1 MEGQR
6 YGHPALAAF
15 ISSGITLIL
24 VVIHEAVRYC
34 TGNPIMAID
43 WAANALMVAT
53 SFYIRGN
60 VNVELYRRAVLESVP
75 DARTV
80 DPLRFINGMPAAMTI
95 GLVAAI
101 TILYNFIAG
110 MILYFAMQAL
120 LIYTFSGLV
129 PLGLRDFNSGESRG
143 YYRTV
148 ALLAFL
154 VPGAL
159 FCQFIY
165 NGLQSLVVVPYMIVL
180 CAMAVMTYA
189 ALAVA
194 DRPPLFR
201 VAPAAAATFFIGSD
215 LLVGYAA
222 FNNPADK
229 YYASISMTYIIAM
242 VLFNITILFLRNKNG
257 EYILS

>member
-1 MEGQR
+1 MVGQG
-6 YGHPALAAF
+6 YGRPALAAF

-24 VVIHEAVRYC
+24 VIIHEAVRYY
-34 TGNPIMAID
+34 TGSPIMVID

-53 SFYIRGN
+53 SFYIRGH
-60 VNVELYRRAVLESVP
+60 VNVEQYRRAVLESVP
-75 DARTV
+75 ETRTV
-80 DPLRFINGMPAAMTI
+80 DPRRFINGMPAAMTV
-95 GLVAAI
+95 GLVASI
-101 TILYNFIAG
+101 TIRYNFIAG
-110 MILYFAMQAL
+110 MILYLAMQVL
-120 LIYTFSGLV
+120 LIYTFSGIV

-148 ALLAFL
+148 TLLAFL

-159 FCQFIY
+159 FCQIIY
-165 NGLQSLVVVPYMIVL
+165 NGLQSLVVVPYMLLL

-194 DRPPLFR
+194 GRPPLFR
-201 VAPAAAATFFIGSD
+201 AAPAAAATFFIASD
-215 LLVGYAA
+215 LLVGYVA
-222 FNNPADK
+222 FHNPADK

-242 VLFNITILFLRNKNG
+242 VLFNITILFLKNRNG